1 MKGDF
6 RLKMKKEILKDYL
19 TDNLDIEK
27 IFDDFYGYVY
37 TIVKN
42 VMLVYI

>member
-6 RLKMKKEILKDYL
+6 RVKMKKEILKDYL

-27 IFDDFYGYVY
+27 IFDEFYGYVY

-42 VMLVYI
+42 DVNK